1 MKDKNLK
8 IIFIIFLILASIIIA
23 QTAVIINVYNFNRQ
37 RNLSSTWNLYKSS
50 IYHFF
55 HKNRNKRP
63 TDYYIL
69 VNENGE
75 PVSKEKYSGIVN
87 LQNGYYTVAKNNRC
101 GVINYNGEIVVPIKF
116 SDVILTNNNYFIAKK
131 HNSEKY
137 YIYNP
142 DKKLKIVLKSENSF
156 FPKILEDDIFAVKIN
171 NRINIIDK
179 NKKSIIQDKY
189 GEIFINNYDLNREYI
204 NQKLIFRIKKDEK
217 WGLISINNEYIIPPE
232 YEEIQSR
239 KIEKTSDGIYVKK
252 NEKWGKVNFKNDII
266 TDFIYD
272 AEPYNI
278 SDDIYVVPVNKNKN
292 SFRKT
297 RPLTKEEK
305 IDLKLKKIETAK
317 QKADA
322 NKKENMKKVIGD
334 LHVVSVSRG
343 YKDYTKNNDKKPPIV
358 TVKVEIKNKP
368 VSLLLISNNAVLWKI
383 EQIPNANIKKI
394 YFMGYKDSDLIAPKN
409 IKIEKID
416 KAEYINNNNISKIRE
431 FLDKNPSSV
440 QYSESTDYFFIDGI
454 EGKMV
459 NKEEFRRYP
468 STNYGV
474 KLVCGINYDCPV
486 SKDGLEGTYA
496 NVGAMTT
503 MFTNKYYNKGKY
515 YFEAKVTNDKK
526 VNSYMN
532 IGIASYEPEGYCDM
546 NMNGDDGSCFAY
558 GIIDFQADK
567 KNFYNKTIGIAV
579 DFDNGKIYY
588 SVNGI
593 WDNNCIPGKEKTIYL
608 FNNDGRDYSAA
619 IEAGEGATW
628 NMNFGAKKFK
638 YPMPKGFRPYDEFSA
653 NKNKVNHIR

>member
-8 IIFIIFLILASIIIA
+8 IIFIIFLILVSIIIA

-37 RNLSSTWNLYKSS
+37 RNLSYTWNLYKSS
-50 IYHFF
+50 IYYFF
-55 HKNRNKRP
+55 HKNKRP
-63 TDYYIL
+63 TEYYIL
-69 VNENGE
+69 VNENGK
-75 PVSKEKYSGIVN
+75 PVSKEEYSSIVN
-87 LQNGYYTVAKNNRC
+87 LQNGYYKVAKNNRY

-116 SDVILTNNNYFIAKK
+116 SDVILTNDNYLITKK
-131 HNSEKY
+131 HNSAKY

-142 DKKLKIVLKSENSF
+142 DKKLKIVLKSEDSF
-156 FPKILEDDIFAVKIN
+156 LPKILEDNLYAVKIN

-179 NKKSIIQDKY
+179 NKKNIIQDKY
-189 GEIFINNYDLNREYI
+189 GEIFINNYDLNKEYI

-252 NEKWGKVNFKNDII
+252 NEKWGKVNFKNEVI

-278 SDDIYVVPVNKNKN
+278 SDAIYVVPVTKNKN

-305 IDLKLKKIETAK
+305 IDSKLKEIETAK

-322 NKKENMKKVIGD
+322 HKKENMKKVIGD

-343 YKDYTKNNDKKPPIV
+343 YKDYTKNNDKKPPVV

-368 VSLLLISNNAVLWKI
+368 VCLLLISNNAVLWKI

-394 YFMGYKDSDLIAPKN
+394 YFMGYQDSDLIAPKN

-416 KAEYINNNNISKIRE
+416 KAEYINNNNISKIQE
-431 FLDKNPSSV
+431 ILDKKPSSF
-440 QYSESTDYFFIDGI
+440 QHSESTDYFFIDGI

-459 NKEEFRRYP
+459 NKEKFRRYP
-468 STNYGV
+468 STNSGV
-474 KLVCGINYDCPV
+474 KLICSINYNCPV

-503 MFTNKYYNKGKY
+503 MFTNKYYNRGKY
-515 YFEAKVTNDKK
+515 YFEAKVTNEKK
-526 VNSYMN
+526 VSAYMN
-532 IGIASYEPEGYCDM
+532 IGIASYEPEGYCDL
-546 NMNGDDGSCFAY
+546 NMKGDDGSCYAY
-558 GIIDFQADK
+558 GLIDFQADK

-593 WDNNCIPGKEKTIYL
+593 WDNNCIPEKEKTIYL

-619 IEAGEGATW
+619 IEAGEGVTW
-628 NMNFGAKKFK
+628 NMNFGAAKFK

-653 NKNKVNHIR
+653 NKNIINNIE